1 MNAIKTMGT
10 FLVACFLFTCSNE
23 PLAIDEIEAISARYG
38 TQFKYNCSLLGSNE
52 VPANDSDARGHAN
65 ITISRDESMISYK
78 ITASKIDNIAA
89 AHFHYAP
96 PGLNGEVVAT
106 LYSNPNQPSGPNHG
120 VLVNGVITS
129 SDVTGVFDGDISALI
144 GAIRSGVIYIN
155 VHTLDYPAG
164 EIRGQVE

>member
-23 PLAIDEIEAISARYG
+23 PLAVDESGSISARYG
-38 TQFKYNCSLLGSNE
+38 TQLKYNCSLLGSNE
-52 VPANDSDARGHAN
+52 VPANNSDARGHAN
-65 ITISRDESMISYK
+65 ITISNDESAISYK
-78 ITASKIDNIAA
+78 ITASKIDDITA

-96 PGLNGEVVAT
+96 PGLNGGVVAT

-129 SDVTGVFDGDISALI
+129 NDVTGAFDGDISALI

-155 VHTLDYPAG
+155 VHTLDYPTG
-164 EIRGQVE
+164 EIRGQVD